1 MNNFLKG
8 VIEETFK
15 SKKQQ
20 RLFYAKANDTSLPK
34 KERKKWGKWAS
45 EFSSKTDFDEI
56 PNEVK
61 EERDDIQK
69 KKVNTLKKGDIM
81 SGTDAEVTWV
91 GQTAKT
97 PKGKTRVDL
106 KYPKGNEKTTYW
118 GTHTEVGV
126 KKEKEK
132 EEEVDEIVDANGN
145 IGRSKKPANFN
156 TKGITDDDTLDNAA
170 KKGHGMMGTYGTTG
184 VQNYRRYWGE
194 SDMSKSLGYEDTLG
208 NDENYDQ
215 AKDHFEDDLG
225 LDPEEAED
233 RMSQMGYDKKLPDDK
248 VRLVENPKKFM
259 EEYIESILNK
269 KTKSNDLVSK
279 QEDGS
284 EEKEINPIILKQIN
298 ALKNSMDSHKL
309 SMETIVKY
317 LSDAEVNLKK

>member
-8 VIEETFK
+8 IIEETFK

-20 RLFYAKANDTSLPK
+20 RLFYAKANDKSTPK

-45 EFSSKTDFDEI
+45 EFSSKTDFEKIPDE
-56 PNEVK
+56 V
-61 EERDDIQK
+61 EEK
-69 KKVNTLKKGDIM
+69 
-81 SGTDAEVTWV
+81 
-91 GQTAKT
+91 
-97 PKGKTRVDL
+97 
-106 KYPKGNEKTTYW
+106 
-118 GTHTEVGV
+118 
-126 KKEKEK
+126 
-132 EEEVDEIVDANGN
+132 EVDEIVDANGN
-145 IGRSKKPANFN
+145 ISRSKKPANFN
-156 TKGITDDDTLDNAA
+156 TKGVTDDDILDNAA

-208 NDENYDQ
+208 NDEDYEV

-225 LDPEEAED
+225 LDPEEAKD
-233 RMSQMGYDKKLPDDK
+233 RMSQMGYDNKLPGDK

-269 KTKSNDLVSK
+269 KSKLNDLVSK
-279 QEDGS
+279 QEDES

-309 SMETIVKY
+309 SV
-317 LSDAEVNLKK
+317 SDVMKHLK